1 MVITARCKGAAM
13 IVDTLIEHALAR
25 VNQQKLKDVRAGLG
39 YTCVMLEDNSCGLAY
54 TFRDE
59 LGEGCG
65 TLAEAGRLIGKS
77 VLEIIPWAGSRHRLK
92 AAIGLATI
100 NAVFNTPQ
108 TEWDTGNVT
117 TALDV
122 RPYSTFGMV
131 GEFRPILNEVKKKT
145 DNIYVFEQDVSGDG
159 TLYSSDTIPQH
170 LPKCDVVVVT
180 ATSLINQTIDEVL
193 SYCGN
198 ARQVCLVGP
207 STPLCPEVFRRS
219 NVQLLAGSVV
229 TNPQQILEIVSQGGG
244 TMSMKPAIRQ
254 VLVKV

>member
-1 MVITARCKGAAM
+1 V
-13 IVDTLIEHALAR
+13 IVDALIEYALSRAD
-25 VNQQKLKDVRAGLG
+25 QQKLKDVRAGLG
-39 YTCVMLEDNSCGLAY
+39 YTCVLLGDNACGLAY
-54 TFRDE
+54 TFREE

-65 TLAEAGRLIGKS
+65 TLAEAGRLIGRDS
-77 VLEIIPWAGSRHRLK
+77 HEIIPWAKSRHRLK

-100 NAVFNTPQ
+100 NAVCNTPQ
-108 TEWDTGNVT
+108 TEWETGNIT

-122 RPYSTFGMV
+122 LPYSTFGMV
-131 GEFRPILNEVKKKT
+131 GEFRPILNEIQKKT

-159 TLYSSDTIPQH
+159 ALYSSNTIPLH

-198 ARQVCLVGP
+198 ARQVCMVGP
-207 STPLCPEVFRRS
+207 STPLCPEVFCQY
-219 NVQLLAGSVV
+219 NVHLLAGSVV